1 MAEATKMIAAGFI
14 ALAALFAAMYT
25 IPALT
30 ADMAKEFG
38 TPRSTLQ
45 GAFALWGFAVAVVGP
60 LAGAA
65 VDKYGLRRVLII
77 GMSLAAGSLLALA
90 GTQAT
95 WQVYATLIL
104 VSAPGHSLTYTGIFT
119 AAGHATQAQRGRS
132 LGISGAGIGVGLTVL
147 LPLAVWS
154 SSVVGW
160 RGAFIALALVIGAAG
175 AIVILT
181 SGAGQAS
188 PPVGISPPTPR
199 LLGSAVF
206 PLLFLG
212 GIAVG
217 IMDEA
222 LYQHLVPYLTAVGFD
237 TSFAALALG
246 GVSLGFVAGQGLGGL
261 ASDRW
266 GRGPVGL
273 VGAGSYAV
281 ATAALGI
288 RLGSDVGLLGA
299 ALTSGLGLGTSLAL
313 KNTVLADCFE
323 GPALGRATGLYQWAY
338 AIGGAAIGWGG
349 AVLAD
354 VVGSYTGV
362 LACAVAAAAL
372 WAVSLHLALRIW
384 RRTAVP
390 VCL

>member
-1 MAEATKMIAAGFI
+1 MIAAGFI
-14 ALAALFAAMYT
+14 AFAALFAAMYT

-30 ADMAKEFG
+30 ADMAEAFG

-45 GAFALWGFAVAVVGP
+45 GAFALWGFAVAAVAP

-65 VDKYGLRRVLII
+65 VDRYGLRRVLII

-90 GTQAT
+90 GTQAS

-104 VSAPGHSLTYTGIFT
+104 VSAPGHSLTFIGILT
-119 AAGHATQAQRGRS
+119 AAGHATHAQRGRT

-160 RGAFIALALVIGAAG
+160 RGAFLALAFVIGAAG
-175 AIVILT
+175 AVVILLT

-188 PPVGISPPTPR
+188 PPVGISPPALR

-206 PLLFLG
+206 SLLFLG

-222 LYQHLVPYLTAVGFD
+222 LYQHLVPYLTAAGFD
-237 TSFAALALG
+237 KRFAALALG

-266 GRGPVGL
+266 GRGLVGL
-273 VGAGSYAV
+273 VGAGLFAL
-281 ATAALGI
+281 ATAALCI

-299 ALTSGLGLGTSLAL
+299 ALTSGLGLGTSIAV
-313 KNTVLADCFE
+313 KNTVFADCFE
-323 GPALGRATGLYQWAY
+323 GPALGHATGLYQWAY

-354 VVGSYTGV
+354 AVGSYTGV
-362 LACAVAAAAL
+362 LACAVAAAVL
-372 WAVSLHLALRIW
+372 WAVSLHLALMIW
-384 RRTAVP
+384 REGRTAVLP
-390 VCL
+390 VR